1 VGEEFFFHLVD
12 YKNIDLAQNNIVFGE
27 NTMNLRLKVEILKQY
42 PTQCDLARDL
52 KVSESL
58 LSKIVRGR
66 HEPSPELRRA
76 LAQKL
81 RVSEGELFHDAE

>member
-1 VGEEFFFHLVD
+1 
-12 YKNIDLAQNNIVFGE
+12 
-27 NTMNLRLKVEILKQY
+27 MNLRLKVEILRRY

-76 LAQKL
+76 LAEKL
-81 RVSEGELFHDAE
+81 LVPEGELFHDAN

>member
-1 VGEEFFFHLVD
+1 
-12 YKNIDLAQNNIVFGE
+12 
-27 NTMNLRLKVEILKQY
+27 MNLRLKVEILRRY

-66 HEPSPELRRA
+66 HEPSQELRRA
-76 LAQKL
+76 LADKL
-81 RVSEGELFHDAE
+81 LVPEGELFNDAN

>member
-1 VGEEFFFHLVD
+1 LHLVVH
-12 YKNIDLAQNNIVFGE
+12 NNNDLAQYNIVFGE
-27 NTMNLRLKVEILKQY
+27 NAMNLRLKVEILRQY

-66 HEPSPELRRA
+66 HVPSPELRRA

-81 RVSEGELFHDAE
+81 RVSEGELFNDAK

>member
-1 VGEEFFFHLVD
+1 
-12 YKNIDLAQNNIVFGE
+12 
-27 NTMNLRLKVEILKQY
+27 MNLELKIEILKQY

-66 HEPSPELRRA
+66 HEPSPALRQA
-76 LAQKL
+76 LAEKL
-81 RVSEGELFHDAE
+81 RVSEGELFNDAK

>member
-1 VGEEFFFHLVD
+1 
-12 YKNIDLAQNNIVFGE
+12 
-27 NTMNLRLKVEILKQY
+27 MNLRLKVEILRRY

-66 HEPSPELRRA
+66 YEPSPELRRA
-76 LAQKL
+76 LAEKL
-81 RVSEGELFHDAE
+81 LVPEGELFDDAK

>member
-1 VGEEFFFHLVD
+1 LFKWKLS
-12 YKNIDLAQNNIVFGE
+12 
-27 NTMNLRLKVEILKQY
+27 NTKSLEGTLNLKLKVEILRKY

-66 HEPSPELRRA
+66 HAPSPALRRA
-76 LAQKL
+76 LADRL
-81 RVSEGELFHDAE
+81 RVPEGELFTDAQ

>member
-1 VGEEFFFHLVD
+1 
-12 YKNIDLAQNNIVFGE
+12 
-27 NTMNLRLKVEILKQY
+27 MNLKLKVEILRRY
-42 PTQCDLARDL
+42 PTKCDLARDL

-66 HEPSPELRRA
+66 HEPSPKLRRS

-81 RVSEGELFHDAE
+81 QISEEELFNDAN